1 MPSTKNLTKSRF
13 FAGLCLTGD
22 KKAKS
27 LYFAKNVAVEYRQ
40 KFVQLTGQIA
50 ASSRR
55 RGGHKARIPFVS
67 ASRVCA
73 HLLDIRDT

>member
-1 MPSTKNLTKSRF
+1 MPGTKNLTKSRF

-40 KFVQLTGQIA
+40 KFVQLTGQIVA
-50 ASSRR
+50 ASR
-55 RGGHKARIPFVS
+55 RGGHKARIPFVA
-67 ASRVCA
+67 ASRVRA

>member
-1 MPSTKNLTKSRF
+1 MPGTKNLTKSRF

-50 ASSRR
+50 AASR

-67 ASRVCA
+67 ASRVRA